1 MQQAYD
7 IGLDLENTDLPVLA
21 LPIPRNPDPSN
32 FSPDI
37 IDNIFRR
44 VQTDMDQARH
54 NLKFINPS
62 DTVSVPIDLADIW
75 FDIDQNGQRSD
86 SEDILPL
93 LERSMGWNAT
103 SRLKDQAGNAKR
115 DWSVTVVFDLADT
128 AWLHAY
134 THFLSAFSDF
144 LLAFS
149 TTGPIT
155 EVMTAAVQSQQL
167 LSLRQVDRFQIDKFI
182 PIIDILA
189 VFLLTFEQ
197 TPDPELTRSTQQ
209 HLLQMVAHNRI
220 FWARVAKEA
229 DDNLEWIPN
238 ARQTSALGL
247 DLPPN
252 TGAIWLTVL
261 ADLEAL
267 VKGQLLLPHWRLG
280 DRAGV
285 NLGLYLQDPG
295 PLDAVRVLQGSAI
308 MPYAQKGT
316 VFFSDRLK
324 RFNRTFRRNPFSMML
339 YLQ

>member
-1 MQQAYD
+1 MA
-7 IGLDLENTDLPVLA
+7 
-21 LPIPRNPDPSN
+21 
-32 FSPDI
+32 
-37 IDNIFRR
+37 
-44 VQTDMDQARH
+44 
-54 NLKFINPS
+54 
-62 DTVSVPIDLADIW
+62 
-75 FDIDQNGQRSD
+75 
-86 SEDILPL
+86 
-93 LERSMGWNAT
+93 
-103 SRLKDQAGNAKR
+103 
-115 DWSVTVVFDLADT
+115 

>member
-1 MQQAYD
+1 MRLTLAVLLYIFMAFSAFGKGNLSTLIADKGLSHAVRDVQASPKPSANEHFAIAGLIFLHSIEKSMQQAYD
-7 IGLDLENTDLPVLA
+7 MGLDLENKDLPVLA

-44 VQTDMDQARH
+44 VQTDMDQAQH

-93 LERSMGWNAT
+93 LERFMGWNAT

-189 VFLLTFEQ
+189 VFLLTLKQ
-197 TPDPELTRSTQQ
+197 TSDTELTRSSQQ
-209 HLLQMVAHNRI
+209 HLL
-220 FWARVAKEA
+220 
-229 DDNLEWIPN
+229 
-238 ARQTSALGL
+238 
-247 DLPPN
+247 
-252 TGAIWLTVL
+252 
-261 ADLEAL
+261 
-267 VKGQLLLPHWRLG
+267 
-280 DRAGV
+280 
-285 NLGLYLQDPG
+285 
-295 PLDAVRVLQGSAI
+295 
-308 MPYAQKGT
+308 
-316 VFFSDRLK
+316 
-324 RFNRTFRRNPFSMML
+324 
-339 YLQ
+339 